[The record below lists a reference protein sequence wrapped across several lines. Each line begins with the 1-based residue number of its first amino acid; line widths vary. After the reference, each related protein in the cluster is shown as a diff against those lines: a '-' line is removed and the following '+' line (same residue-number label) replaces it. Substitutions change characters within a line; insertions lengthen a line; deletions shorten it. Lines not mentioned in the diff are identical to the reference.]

1 MMLLCGSDALI
12 CRVCGDRASGRHYGV
27 LSCDGC
33 RGFFKR
39 SIRRN
44 LRYTCKEG
52 QGCVVDVVRRNQCQA
67 CRFQKCLAVSM
78 NRHAVQHERLGAP
91 DTPAPKPPTIP
102 TRAKRIRKLGIPEN
116 LQQLSDPISC
126 LSTVI
131 HWWSSLPPANTFP
144 ASDRRIIFSNC
155 WHSLF
160 LFHIICQ
167 PGCSLVNECSNEKL
181 RSIQKTIKSLNLN
194 VVEQWAVTVIL
205 IYRGEDGRLE
215 SKSDII
221 STQIG
226 AMQILAENHAA
237 RVFQSGS
244 NRSAQLLLVPLTI
257 IQISPSEIR
266 ETFFP
271 THQNLEVICRM
282 AVH

>member
-1 MMLLCGSDALI
+1 MMMLCNVEPPS

-44 LRYTCKEG
+44 LRYTCKEAKR
-52 QGCVVDVVRRNQCQA
+52 CVIDVVRRNQCQS

-78 NRHAVQHERLGAP
+78 NRHAVQHERL
-91 DTPAPKPPTIP
+91 DTPPRSTAPAVRTKKVKKIKLPETIDQS
-102 TRAKRIRKLGIPEN
+102 L
-116 LQQLSDPISC
+116 LDPVTC

-131 HWWSSLPPANTFP
+131 QWWSSLPPANTFP
-144 ASDRRIIFSNC
+144 ASDRRVSIIFSNC

-167 PGCSLVNECSNEKL
+167 PGSSLINECTNEKL
-181 RSIQKTIKSLNLN
+181 RSIHKSVKALNLN
-194 VVEQWAVTVIL
+194 VVEQWAITVIL
-205 IYRGEDGRLE
+205 IYRSEDGRLE
-215 SKSDII
+215 SKPEIL

-226 AMQILAENHAA
+226 AMQLLAENHAA
-237 RVFQSGS
+237 RIFQSGS
-244 NRSAQLLLVPLTI
+244 NRSAQLLLVPLSI
-257 IQISPSEIR
+257 IQIPESEIR
-266 ETFFP
+266 ETFFKD
-271 THQNLEVICRM
+271 QQDLDVICRM

>member
-1 MMLLCGSDALI
+1 MLLCVGIPESQC

-44 LRYTCKEG
+44 LRYSCKESG
-52 QGCVVDVVRRNQCQA
+52 DCVIDVTRRNQCQA
-67 CRFQKCLAVSM
+67 CRFQKCITVAM

-91 DTPAPKPPTIP
+91 PEPKPTQTLIK
-102 TRAKRIRKLGIPEN
+102 AKRIRKPGIPEVIDPI
-116 LQQLSDPISC
+116 SDPISC
-126 LSTVI
+126 LSAVI
-131 HWWSSLPPANTFP
+131 RWWSSLPPANGFP

-160 LFHIICQ
+160 LFHVICQ
-167 PGCSLVNECSNEKL
+167 SGTSLVNDCNNEKL
-181 RSIQKTIKSLNLN
+181 RSISKTIKALNLN
-194 VVEQWAVTVIL
+194 VVEQWAITVII
-205 IYRGEDGRLE
+205 IYRSEDGRLE
-215 SKSDII
+215 SKSETL

-237 RVFQSGS
+237 RVFQS
-244 NRSAQLLLVPLTI
+244 RSTRCAQLLLIPLTI
-257 IQISPSEIR
+257 AQIAETEIR
-266 ETFFP
+266 EAFFP
-271 THQNLEVICRM
+271 DCSVLDTVCRM